1 MPEGDSLHR
10 IAVELGPALTGH
22 PLRALELVRSTA
34 RTDGLVG
41 SDIAGVEAR
50 GKNLLIHFAVGFA
63 LHVHLKMNGRVVLA
77 RRDDARRVSH
87 AHAVVVLDTEQHR
100 VIVYDAPV
108 ARLIRSR
115 DLKSDAHFRALG
127 PDLLAPVFEVSEACV
142 RLKLR
147 GKQTL
152 GEALLDQSVMS
163 GIGNVWKSELCFTLR
178 LDPFAPVSMHRAEEL
193 LALVSLARAQMFDN
207 VYGKKRTLPDPF
219 DPHPYARKT
228 RVDRRLGEGMLS
240 VYERAGAPCYDCG
253 TKIEM
258 RKDGKNSNQLRSTY
272 YCPSCQPARGVT

>member
-10 IAVELGPALTGH
+10 LALVLSPALTGK

-41 SDIAGVEAR
+41 SEIVGVEAR
-50 GKNLLIHFAVGFA
+50 GKNLLVHFAGGFA
-63 LHVHLKMNGRVVLA
+63 LHVHLKMNGRALLEERA
-77 RRDDARRVSH
+77 ATRRVNH
-87 AHAVVVLDTEQHR
+87 ARAVVVLDTEQHR
-100 VIVYDAPV
+100 VLVYDAPI

-115 DLKSDAHFRALG
+115 DLKSDAHFRGLG
-127 PDLLAPVFEVSEACV
+127 PDLLAPVFEIKEAVV

-147 GKQTL
+147 AQQTL

-163 GIGNVWKSELCFTLR
+163 GIGNVWKSELCFTLH
-178 LDPFAPVSMHRAEEL
+178 LDPFAPVSAHTDEEL
-193 LALVSLARAQMFDN
+193 HALVTLARTQMFDN

-228 RVDRRLGEGMLS
+228 RINRRMGEGLLS
-240 VYERAGAPCYDCG
+240 VYERAGEPCYDCG

-258 RKDGKNSNQLRSTY
+258 RHTGAQLRSTY
-272 YCPSCQPARGVT
+272 TCPTCQPARGVQ